1 MNPLNEVGVRMTREE
16 IFNIVK
22 ESIAEILPEIDI
34 ESLKV
39 EDSLREL
46 GANSIDRADII
57 IDTMEALGLKIPLVE
72 FGNLANI
79 KEIVDLF
86 YEKSALK

>member
-1 MNPLNEVGVRMTREE
+1 MTREE

-22 ESIAEILPEIDI
+22 ESIAEILPETDV

-57 IDTMEALGLKIPLVE
+57 IDTMEALGVKIPLVE

-79 KEIVDLF
+79 REIVDLF